1 MQNKQLQK
9 ILILGICG
17 TMAAQGPLT
26 VVHAENTDEPVITDE
41 SQTEQN
47 IPIDEAHFPDAS
59 FRQWIKENLTNGSDT
74 LTQDVIRRTEG
85 MYIRNS
91 NLTSLRGIEYFK
103 NLIKFQLIS
112 CPNITSFHEIESLN
126 KLRVFGVFDCDS
138 VVDYSISGMPSLD
151 TASIES
157 DNVKSVSIMQ
167 CNKLESLHISGTQ
180 IYSTDAIT
188 LSDTPPLKQF
198 YFSNNNYIRYGDKK
212 GKITKVD
219 LSRPCF
225 SELQSLTLHNLA
237 CDTLDLSKIADK
249 LQFLDLQVCDPAIKS
264 YSHLYQCHNLISL
277 RLESSLDDDEFD
289 VSQFP
294 NLLSLDLSL
303 SHGMPSDFSGA
314 PNLESVS
321 IELYDEN
328 SENETDVLDF
338 SHNEKLHDLSLSDNL
353 IKYVNLKGCNKLSQF
368 LIGSL
373 SPGSLTRIDADIDLN
388 KVLGTNSSYE
398 MVYPDSKFYTK
409 AACYDSGRDDYQYQI
424 DFSDFSDDEIRRLS
438 LGSNDTKDVLDRDS
452 KTLYVKAAEDGSI
465 PEAIPVTYETGGG
478 TVAYEL
484 RPYSGINS
492 GNIIGKSS
500 VELNIGD
507 KQTLK
512 VSDQLK
518 EKNLRWK
525 SSDPSTV
532 SVDKAGKITAKK
544 QGKATI
550 TVSDIASGKAEQF
563 SVTVLP
569 AKIKEAERD
578 LTLYSPEDGW
588 GIPNNHMGFNYPAG
602 YAISKKIVQER
613 LNMSLTELLSH
624 AFKSWTWGGSCY
636 GMSTLSVGRYLNKL
650 DQDPTDM
657 VKHKG
662 ADLAHSY
669 DNYANVKTLRNEE
682 NRTRDC
688 SVYYLDSETQLT
700 DWVEK
705 IQIGQFSDVLK
716 SCLVFKTKGV
726 EPGNYYS
733 DFIAALS
740 KKNRTPY
747 ILCMAGGASH
757 AVATDNSYVPFTVD
771 GEVYVPLNDPNHC
784 FVQTGDN
791 SLWQKFYG
799 APETFV
805 GDDGLS
811 YKLASYF
818 VLNQKTGRFRYYENG
833 VLKEDDK
840 DYDAFLR
847 NVYVIDASQIPANY
861 YTDKLDFK
869 ATGIQNVSAILNRNA
884 LIQSNGETLL
894 DTRNGAVDAL
904 RDDCTFLPYTE
915 DGTNDIH
922 YVKGTLEFPPS
933 DSPVSFETTGSVTLL
948 PADGAIAIDA
958 QGQTNTFVYDASTNT
973 ISAEQ
978 GAAGITYQNTIQPDA
993 KPFAMQVESADPIAV
1008 TYDKEKDWFT
1018 LGSANNNATADVTLE
1033 NSDGKTAVY
1042 DDVKISDIAYVDAA
1056 DLIIKTVAGSDVK
1069 PGEKTESQ
1077 NNGYES
1083 NTGSG
1088 NQNNSD
1094 SKETNAKPGNGNSGK
1109 NTTSNAS
1116 NKEDAHNGGSN
1127 GGSSSANAS
1136 SSESSAK
1143 ADTRM
1148 ELYELQNLENGEH
1161 FYTIS
1166 KTERDA
1172 LTKTGWKYKGVLCK
1186 VPYRSKAPVYRL
1198 LNPNTGLH
1206 HFTTNEAEKKG
1217 LLNSGWVY
1225 EGIGWYSE
1233 MKRNLPVYRMFNS
1246 ATGQHRFV
1254 TTNKLRDSLIKE
1266 NWTAEGIGFFD

>member
-1 MQNKQLQK
+1 MQKKQLQK
-9 ILILGICG
+9 ILMLGLCAAM
-17 TMAAQGPLT
+17 TAQGPLT
-26 VVHAENTDEPVITDE
+26 TVHAENTDGPVITDE

-47 IPIDEAHFPDAS
+47 IPIDETHFPDAS
-59 FRQWIKENLTNGSDT
+59 FRQWIKDNLTNGSDT
-74 LTQDVIRRTEG
+74 LTPEIINRTES
-85 MYIRNS
+85 MDIKKN
-91 NLTSLRGIEYFK
+91 NLASLRGIEYFK
-103 NLIKFQLIS
+103 NLTDLDVSF
-112 CPNITSFHEIESLN
+112 CPNIASFHEIESLN
-126 KLRVFGVFDCDS
+126 ELRSFNVFACDN
-138 VVDYSISGMPSLD
+138 VVDISINGMPSLEYVSID
-151 TASIES
+151 GDASGR
-157 DNVKSVSIMQ
+157 DKVKSVSITQ
-167 CNKLESLHISGTQ
+167 CNHLRYLSIRNTH

-188 LSDTPPLKQF
+188 LPDTASLEEF
-198 YFSNNNYIRYGDKK
+198 TFGNLNYIRYKGQE

-225 SELQSLTLHNLA
+225 SNVSTLVLCNLS
-237 CDTLDLSKIADK
+237 CDTLDLSQIADK
-249 LQFLDLQVCDPAIKS
+249 LEYLNLQVCDPAIKS
-264 YSHLYQCHNLISL
+264 YSHLYQCHNLVLL
-277 RLESSLDDDEFD
+277 RLVSSLDDDKLD
-289 VSQFP
+289 LSQFP
-294 NLLSLDLSL
+294 NLRSLELNL

-314 PNLESVS
+314 PNLEHVD
-321 IELYDEN
+321 IYNLD
-328 SENETDVLDF
+328 NETNFVDF
-338 SHNEKLHDLSLSDNL
+338 SHNEKLYDLLLDGDF
-353 IKYVNLKGCNKLSQF
+353 IKYVNLNGCNELSQIIF
-368 LIGSL
+368 NWID
-373 SPGSLTRIDADIDLN
+373 PGRLTRIDASMDLN
-388 KVLGTNSSYE
+388 KVITSNASK
-398 MVYPDSKFYTK
+398 MMYPDSKFFTK
-409 AACYDSGRDDYQYQI
+409 IACYDSDRDDYQYQI
-424 DFSDFSDDEIRRLS
+424 DFSDFSDDEIKRLS
-438 LGSNDTKDVLDRDS
+438 LGSSDTKDVLDRDS

-478 TVAYEL
+478 TIAYEL

-518 EKNLRWK
+518 GKNLRWK

-588 GIPNNHMGFNYPAG
+588 SIPNNHMGFNYPAG

-682 NRTRDC
+682 NRARDC

-757 AVATDNSYVPFTVD
+757 AVATDNSYVPFTID

-784 FVQTGDN
+784 FVQTGDS

-869 ATGIQNVSAILNRNA
+869 ATGIQDVSAILNSNA
-884 LIQSNGETLL
+884 LIRSDGETLL
-894 DTRNGAVDAL
+894 DTRSGSVDAL

-922 YVKGTLEFPPS
+922 YVKGTLEFPQS

-948 PADGAIAIDA
+948 PADGAIATDA

-978 GAAGITYQNTIQPDA
+978 GAAVITYQNTIQPDA

-1008 TYDKEKDWFT
+1008 TYDKEKDWFM

-1077 NNGYES
+1077 NNGSES

-1094 SKETNAKPGNGNSGK
+1094 SQETKAKPGNGNSGK

-1116 NKEDAHNGGSN
+1116 NKEDSHNGGSN
-1127 GGSSSANAS
+1127 GGSSSENAS

-1161 FYTIS
+1161 FYTTS